1 METDTN
7 TMNELEKETAPVQEP
22 QADLETTATFTQPV
36 EGPVMESIPQP
47 EPPVGGKVKK
57 GFLRACGSW
66 TDIIPIAA
74 MLSVI
79 MILFGDLVSTLL
91 DRNVIPAREIAMRL
105 LGDEGSVEF
114 LLQYFEFF
122 GIWLVFMLIILVF
135 RDNRPMWKAYLYNGH
150 GNNLK
155 AIPAGIA
162 LGFGMNGFCILMS
175 CIMGDIKL
183 SFNRFQPLVFFAF
196 LLCVMIQS
204 GAEEIVDRC
213 YLYQKLRRRYR
224 WPAIAVIV
232 NALVFMALHMGNPG
246 VTMLGLLQVFLI
258 GVLFSL
264 IVYYWDSLWTV
275 IWAHTAWNFSQS
287 IVFGLPNSGIVSSYS
302 VFKLEAASAR
312 DGIFYNTSFG
322 VEGSLGANV
331 LIGIAIVVVLIY
343 GLVTKR
349 GERVDLWEEMEN
361 RDEGRKHIW
370 EAVVLTIIMVA
381 VLAAGIFA
389 ARWINEHADE
399 IQQITEELE
408 QVQAEEQNSEGQI
421 TDEQTEQNPDGQS
434 TEQPVAQPAEQPATV
449 EPEAESPAVETPAVE
464 QPATVEPGNPAAE
477 TPAAEEPGAA
487 QPASEAPAVEQ
498 PVIEGQGGL

>member
-1 METDTN
+1 
-7 TMNELEKETAPVQEP
+7 
-22 QADLETTATFTQPV
+22 
-36 EGPVMESIPQP
+36 
-47 EPPVGGKVKK
+47 
-57 GFLRACGSW
+57 
-66 TDIIPIAA
+66 
-74 MLSVI
+74 VI
-79 MILFGDLVSTLL
+79 G
-91 DRNVIPAREIAMRL
+91 
-105 LGDEGSVEF
+105 
-114 LLQYFEFF
+114 
-122 GIWLVFMLIILVF
+122 
-135 RDNRPMWKAYLYNGH
+135 
-150 GNNLK
+150 
-155 AIPAGIA
+155 
-162 LGFGMNGFCILMS
+162 
-175 CIMGDIKL
+175 
-183 SFNRFQPLVFFAF
+183 
-196 LLCVMIQS
+196 
-204 GAEEIVDRC
+204 
-213 YLYQKLRRRYR
+213 
-224 WPAIAVIV
+224 

-246 VTMLGLLQVFLI
+246 VTQLGLLQVFLI

-449 EPEAESPAVETPAVE
+449 EPEVESPAVETPAVE

>member
-7 TMNELEKETAPVQEP
+7 TMNELEKETAPVQAP
-22 QADLETTATFTQPV
+22 QAELETTATFTQPV

-224 WPAIAVIV
+224 WPAIAVIG

-246 VTMLGLLQVFLI
+246 VTQLGLLRYF
-258 GVLFSL
+258 
-264 IVYYWDSLWTV
+264 
-275 IWAHTAWNFSQS
+275 
-287 IVFGLPNSGIVSSYS
+287 
-302 VFKLEAASAR
+302 
-312 DGIFYNTSFG
+312 
-322 VEGSLGANV
+322 
-331 LIGIAIVVVLIY
+331 
-343 GLVTKR
+343 
-349 GERVDLWEEMEN
+349 
-361 RDEGRKHIW
+361 
-370 EAVVLTIIMVA
+370 
-381 VLAAGIFA
+381 
-389 ARWINEHADE
+389 
-399 IQQITEELE
+399 
-408 QVQAEEQNSEGQI
+408 
-421 TDEQTEQNPDGQS
+421 
-434 TEQPVAQPAEQPATV
+434 
-449 EPEAESPAVETPAVE
+449 
-464 QPATVEPGNPAAE
+464 
-477 TPAAEEPGAA
+477 
-487 QPASEAPAVEQ
+487 
-498 PVIEGQGGL
+498 